1 MARQLR
7 AGYRGVVKRRVTLKD
22 IARHAGVATG
32 TVSMTINN
40 NPLVAEA
47 TREHVLRVIK
57 EHGYVYDRAAAQLRK
72 KRTNIVGMSICDL
85 LNPYFAEIAA
95 SVDQVLEEHRRV
107 LFVGNSA
114 ESVKRQ
120 ARFLGTLREYN
131 VEGVILMPAIGT
143 PRAAVERVREWHIP
157 IVMVSRYVPQVDAD
171 YVGSDNRLGSVLAT
185 RHLLDLGHRRIAF
198 VGLNRRTT
206 TARDRFAGFRAALAE
221 VRVAPRNDLVVE
233 CKSTRPDGYYAIH
246 RLFGTDEP
254 PTAVVCFNDL
264 IAFGVMLG
272 LRQLGLEPGRDCSV
286 VGADDVTEASLWLP
300 PLTTVAVDTAGIG
313 RAAAHVLHERI
324 EHPDGPA
331 QRLVIPPKL
340 TVRGSCGPAPSPAV
354 SSNRR
359 Q

>member
-1 MARQLR
+1 M
-7 AGYRGVVKRRVTLKD
+7 KRRVILKD

-32 TVSMTINN
+32 TVSMAINN

-72 KRTNIVGMSICDL
+72 KRTNIVGVSICDL
-85 LNPYFAEIAA
+85 LNPYFAEVAA
-95 SVDQVLEEHRRV
+95 GVEQVLEEHRRV
-107 LFVGNSA
+107 LVVGNSA
-114 ESVKRQ
+114 ESVPRQ
-120 ARFLGTLREYN
+120 ARFLDTLREYN

-143 PRAAVERVREWHIP
+143 PRAAVERLREWKIP
-157 IVMVSRYVPQVDAD
+157 VVMVSRYVPRVDAD
-171 YVGSDNRLGSVLAT
+171 YVGSDNRLSSVLAT

-221 VRVAPRNDLVVE
+221 AGVALRSDFVVQ
-233 CKSTRPDGYYAIH
+233 CGPTRPDGYHAIQ
-246 RLFGTDEP
+246 RLFESGEP

-264 IAFGVMLG
+264 IAFGVMLR
-272 LRQLGLEPGRDCSV
+272 LRRLGLEPGRDCSV

-300 PLTTVAVDTAGIG
+300 PLTTVAMDTAGIG
-313 RAAAHVLHERI
+313 RAAAHVLRERI
-324 EHPDGPA
+324 EHPHGPT

-340 TVRGSCGPAPSPAV
+340 TVRGSCGPAATTPSL
-354 SSNRR
+354 SKRR
-359 Q
+359 R